1 MKRVAVLGSTGSIG
15 TQTIEVIKKH
25 PDKLSVAALASH
37 SSVEKILPQA
47 NEFPQAKLAMFEAES
62 AKQLSERT
70 QKEVRLGM
78 EGLIELAT
86 DTDVDIVVIC
96 VAGMIGLQPTI
107 SALQANKK
115 VAIASKEVLVAGGA
129 IVMPLANQ
137 NVNSLSPIDSEHS
150 AVLQCLNGVHENT
163 SGYSFEHIEKII
175 LTASGGPFRGWTL
188 DQLRNV
194 TAEQALNHPTWKMG
208 GKITI
213 DSATLMNKGLEIIE
227 ACWLYNTPPENIE
240 VIVHPQSVIHSI
252 VKFHDGSALAQM
264 GHPDMKV
271 PIQYALLGPNRLPSP
286 AKNWDPIHTP
296 HLTFENYD
304 ENVFISPNIAREAF
318 RRGGVVPAYLNATN
332 EMAANAFLKNQI
344 SFLDIQ
350 NLCEQSLHYAP
361 NLEPTL
367 ENILLADK
375 EARYRFQKDITPKT

>member
-1 MKRVAVLGSTGSIG
+1 MKRVAILGSTGSIG

-25 PDKLSVAALASH
+25 PDKLSVVALASH
-37 SSVEKILPQA
+37 SSVEKILPQT
-47 NEFPQAKLAMFEAES
+47 NEFPEAKLAMFETES
-62 AKQLSERT
+62 AKQLTERT
-70 QKEVRLGM
+70 QRKVFCGV

-86 DTDVDIVVIC
+86 DVDVDIVVVC
-96 VAGMIGLQPTI
+96 VAGMIGLQPI

-129 IVMPLANQ
+129 IVMPIANQ
-137 NVNSLSPIDSEHS
+137 KTHSLSPIDSEHS
-150 AVLQCLNGVHENT
+150 AILQCLNGVHKNT
-163 SGYSFEHIEKII
+163 SGYNFEHIEKII
-175 LTASGGPFRGWTL
+175 LTASGGPFCGWTL
-188 DQLRNV
+188 DKLQNV
-194 TAEQALNHPTWKMG
+194 TVEQALNHPTWKMG

-227 ACWLYNTPPENIE
+227 ACWLYDTPPENIE
-240 VIVHPQSVIHSI
+240 VVIHPQSVIHSI
-252 VKFHDGSALAQM
+252 IKFHDGSALAQM

-271 PIQYALLGPNRLPSP
+271 PIQYALLDHERLLSP

-344 SFLDIQ
+344 TFLDIQ

-375 EARYRFQKDITPKT
+375 EARYRFQKDVTAKT